1 MRWLSESFI
10 SSLWPAGKRD
20 EMDQTL
26 GEGRGAGTMVHH
38 YIDGDDDE
46 DDDDDGNDSHDDDVM
61 E

>member
-38 YIDGDDDE
+38 YIVG
-46 DDDDDGNDSHDDDVM
+46 DDDDDYGGNDSHDDDVM
-61 E
+61 K